1 MPPQMIT
8 HLLGGE
14 VKAATHGG
22 EYGRMPMDISK
33 SSQLFS
39 FMTEKEVNV
48 WMSHG
53 DEAVHLPEG
62 FSVVAKSRQVRHNR
76 ISERRELLL
85 FPLSIHCLLPL
96 SFVI

>member
-1 MPPQMIT
+1 MIT

-22 EYGRMPMDISK
+22 EYGRMPMDVSLC
-33 SSQLFS
+33 SHLFS
-39 FMTEKEVNV
+39 NMTKKEINV

-62 FSVVAKSRQVRHNR
+62 FGVVAKSRQVKYSHINLKR
-76 ISERRELLL
+76 
-85 FPLSIHCLLPL
+85 
-96 SFVI
+96 V